1 MKTVIGICSE
11 DSELY
16 LILAHILKGEGY
28 ESRLTAD
35 IRELVRADGEAPIDA
50 AILDCRP
57 ENRLAATYASLKHE
71 GCFSIPAI
79 AFVKPGAEHQHFEL
93 LRSGIEACL
102 VRPLVPAQFL
112 DLLRGILRNVK
123 SKGMSAIDE
132 RIVYQD
138 LEMHLEALRVF
149 RGGEEVY
156 LSPTGFNMLRHML
169 EHPNKVVSRME
180 LISAAWPSNVYVGER
195 TVDVHMSRLRK
206 SLKSSSATELIRT
219 VRLGGYALR
228 MSDNSI
234 AK

>member
-1 MKTVIGICSE
+1 MKMVIGICSE

-16 LILAHILKGEGY
+16 LVLAHILKAEGY
-28 ESRLTAD
+28 ETLLTAD
-35 IRELVRADGEAPIDA
+35 IREIVRADGEAPVDA

-57 ENRLAATYASLKHE
+57 ENKLAVAYASVKRQ
-71 GCFSIPAI
+71 GFFSIPAI
-79 AFVKPGAEHQHFEL
+79 AFVTPGAEHQHFEL

-112 DLLRGILRNVK
+112 DLLRGILRNAK
-123 SKGMSAIDE
+123 SKGMSETDE

-149 RGGEEVY
+149 RGGEEVH

-206 SLKSSSATELIRT
+206 SLKSSSATDPIRT

-228 MSDNSI
+228 TSDNGLL
-234 AK
+234 K